1 MWLVPVLTG
10 ILGVWAYVRFFY
22 QVKLN
27 RKGISYK
34 VSSIKDS
41 VGKFFKIN
49 IGKKLDSDFSGSMY
63 EQNTADISTAMAAE
77 EASNDSRRTVLIAT
91 IEYDIEDWNIKVK
104 IGGLG
109 VMVRFTAHKSVRTTS

>member
-1 MWLVPVLTG
+1 MWLVLVLTG

-77 EASNDSRRTVLIAT
+77 EAGNDSRRTVLIAT

-109 VMVRFTAHKSVRTTS
+109 VMIRFTAHKSVRTTS